1 MFEVRLVIR
10 SLVIIFF
17 ICLTGSCNQG
27 NGNTRT
33 KTEKFRVIG
42 FYKEINDSE
51 TAHLSVVHE
60 ANRWFTAMAAKNNFD
75 YDSTSNWKNLNDKFL
90 ANYKVV
96 IFFDARPDSL
106 PERNAFRKFIENG
119 GGWMGFHFAGFAL
132 TPSGVPQDWDWY
144 HNTFLGSGEY
154 KGNTWR
160 PTSAV
165 LRVEDKTHPA
175 TKDLPETFVSAPN
188 EWYSWKNDLRKNP
201 DIKILLSIDSTSFPL
216 GTGPKL
222 YEIWHSGYYPVVWT
236 NTKYKMLYINM
247 GHNDIDF
254 ENKTNNELSFTFKN
268 EIQNK
273 LILNGILWLGAQN

>member
-1 MFEVRLVIR
+1 MFRVRLIIR
-10 SLVIIFF
+10 SLVIVFF
-17 ICLTGSCNQG
+17 SYLTGSCHSG
-27 NGNTRT
+27 NGNS
-33 KTEKFRVIG
+33 KNESVKFRVIG
-42 FYKEINDSE
+42 FYKEINASE

-60 ANRWFTAMAAKNNFD
+60 ANRWFSSMASEYNFV

-90 ANYKVV
+90 ANYNV
-96 IFFDARPDSL
+96 IIFYDARPDSL
-106 PERNAFRKFIENG
+106 PERTAFRKFIENG

-154 KGNTWR
+154 KGNTWK

-175 TKDLPETFVSAPN
+175 TKDLPVTFRSAPN

-222 YEIWHSGYYPVVWT
+222 FEIWHSGYYPVVWT
-236 NTKYKMLYINM
+236 NTRYKMLYINM
-247 GHNDIDF
+247 GHNDIDYDSKP
-254 ENKTNNELSFTFKN
+254 NKELSFTFKN
-268 EIQNK
+268 ETQNK
-273 LILNGILWLGAQN
+273 LILDGLIWLGSKK